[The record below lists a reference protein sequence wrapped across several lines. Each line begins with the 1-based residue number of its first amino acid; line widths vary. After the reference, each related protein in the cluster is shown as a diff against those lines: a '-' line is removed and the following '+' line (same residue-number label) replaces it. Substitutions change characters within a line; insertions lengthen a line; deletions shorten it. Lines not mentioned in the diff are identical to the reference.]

1 MREGFDEQESEIP
14 ILFKLNLQTIYTMNT
29 HLLKFAAVSLLVL
42 AAGCSKDSDPKPLAT
57 PEPRFKAQSTVTEYS
72 FFWNP
77 IEHADTYSYKL
88 ETADG
93 VVVAENAAYTET
105 LVTISDLKE
114 ESTYNF
120 HVTALSKNNPDYA
133 PSATASVTFTTG
145 AIPRVASPEFK
156 SSCKTDVGA
165 CATWLPSSGKFSYDI
180 AAKDAPETSL
190 NAATI
195 EDPYVTF
202 AGLKP
207 NTSYILKVKNLAEEG
222 SGYSDSKESVF
233 EFTTEPAATAP
244 WTEVVFEFRPLAEKN
259 TIFCHNVP
267 NSAVEHYYSTT
278 EDHNVIGSGQADEA
292 TYAKYLIFDYE
303 DNVPG
308 IYCDYPLNK
317 FGNGAVGWKKGDK
330 LFYAVVS
337 ADKGEKTKT
346 TNWFYVEM
354 PEKADEDIIILDSHK
369 K

>member
-1 MREGFDEQESEIP
+1 
-14 ILFKLNLQTIYTMNT
+14 MNT
-29 HLLKFAAVSLLVL
+29 NLLKFAAVSLLVL

-88 ETADG
+88 ETSDG

-120 HVTALSKNNPDYA
+120 HLTALSKNNPDYA

-165 CATWLPSSGKFSYDI
+165 CATWLPSSGKFYYDI
-180 AAKDAPETSL
+180 ATKDAPETTL

-233 EFTTEPAATAP
+233 EFTTEPAATTP
-244 WTEVVFEFRPLAEKN
+244 WTEVVFEFRQLAEKN

-267 NSAVEHYYSTT
+267 NSTVEHYYSTT
-278 EDHNVIGSGQADEA
+278 EDHNVI
-292 TYAKYLIFDYE
+292 
-303 DNVPG
+303 
-308 IYCDYPLNK
+308 
-317 FGNGAVGWKKGDK
+317 
-330 LFYAVVS
+330 
-337 ADKGEKTKT
+337 
-346 TNWFYVEM
+346 
-354 PEKADEDIIILDSHK
+354 
-369 K
+369 